1 MSFLEVRHVQKI
13 YTTRFGGTKVQA
25 LSDVNFT
32 VEKGEYVAIM
42 GESGSGKTTLLNIL
56 AALDKPTGG
65 EVVLDGRA
73 LGTIPE
79 REIAAF
85 RRSQLGFVF
94 QEFNLLDTFSVQDNI
109 FLPLVLAGKAYPEM
123 AARLAPIARQLGI
136 AELLQKFPY
145 ELSGGQ
151 KQRVAV
157 ARALI
162 TQPKLVLADEP
173 TGALDSRA
181 TDELLRL
188 FEEINRGGQ
197 TILMVTHSVKAAS
210 HASRVLFIKDG
221 EVFHEIYRGEST
233 DEQLYQK
240 ISDTLTMLA
249 TAVSAMRNLYP
260 RLAATNLK
268 KNRRFYLPYLL
279 ACIVIVALFCIILTL
294 ASDPYLGQ
302 MQHGGSVSQVLGF
315 GVSIMALFSAIIL
328 FYTNSTFTK
337 QRKREFAIYNIL
349 GMEKRH
355 ISYVLFWE
363 SLYTAAMALF
373 FGLVAAGVFSKLLQ
387 LVLMR
392 LIGGE
397 ATFGL
402 NIRLMSIGCTVVFF
416 GALFLL
422 LLLNT
427 IRIIHLSNPVQL
439 LRAGSE
445 GEREPRSKWILAL
458 LGAVCL
464 AAGYLISLR
473 TSVALYAIQNF
484 FPAVIL
490 VIIGTYLTFIALSVV
505 VLKALRKNR
514 RYYYKTSHF
523 ATVSGLIYRM
533 SRNAAGLASIC
544 ILSTMVL
551 VTVST
556 TVSLYKGVDAYAAV
570 QWPQDVTITLM
581 TDPRTNTVPD
591 VAPVLQVVD
600 DTMTRAGLTQSNVHG
615 YRTVRF
621 SALRSGDALDL
632 TSKQLT
638 GSSADEYT
646 VMVLDTEGYAD
657 LTGEQVTLAPGEALA
672 WTDGAAFGDTL
683 TLGGDTLRLRQLN
696 SFSLVSGSSIM
707 GLHTLYLVVPDLTEM
722 LELRA
727 QQNAYTNEHGGTR
740 SMLNYTYQ
748 FDLSGTEDEQ
758 LDALHALLC
767 APGFE
772 SAAEAANV
780 NYTTDMRADGYP
792 TLRSTYGGFLFLG
805 FFLGFVFLF
814 ATVLIIY
821 YKQVSEGYDD
831 RGRFR
836 IMQQVGMT
844 PKEVKATIRTQVLLM
859 FFLPLVTA
867 AIHIAFAFP
876 LIKQIV
882 FAFGLQNV
890 HLFLLC
896 TLGTFGVFALLYTF
910 VYLLTART
918 YYRIVRMT
926 D

>member
-1 MSFLEVRHVQKI
+1 
-13 YTTRFGGTKVQA
+13 
-25 LSDVNFT
+25 
-32 VEKGEYVAIM
+32 
-42 GESGSGKTTLLNIL
+42 
-56 AALDKPTGG
+56 
-65 EVVLDGRA
+65 
-73 LGTIPE
+73 
-79 REIAAF
+79 
-85 RRSQLGFVF
+85 
-94 QEFNLLDTFSVQDNI
+94 
-109 FLPLVLAGKAYPEM
+109 
-123 AARLAPIARQLGI
+123 
-136 AELLQKFPY
+136 
-145 ELSGGQ
+145 
-151 KQRVAV
+151 
-157 ARALI
+157 
-162 TQPKLVLADEP
+162 
-173 TGALDSRA
+173 
-181 TDELLRL
+181 
-188 FEEINRGGQ
+188 
-197 TILMVTHSVKAAS
+197 
-210 HASRVLFIKDG
+210 
-221 EVFHEIYRGEST
+221 
-233 DEQLYQK
+233 
-240 ISDTLTMLA
+240 
-249 TAVSAMRNLYP
+249 MRNLYP

-315 GVSIMALFSAIIL
+315 GVLIMALFSAIIL

-387 LVLMR
+387 LVLVR

-402 NIRLMSIGCTVVFF
+402 NISLMSIGYTAAFF

-464 AAGYLISLR
+464 AAGYIISLR
-473 TSVALYAIQNF
+473 TNAALYAIQYF

-570 QWPQDVTITLM
+570 RWPQDMTLTLM
-581 TDPRTNTVPD
+581 TDTRTNTVPD
-591 VAPVLQVVD
+591 VAPVLRVVD
-600 DTMTRAGLTQSNVHG
+600 DTMTRSGLTQSNVHG

-621 SALRSGDALDL
+621 STLRSGDALD
-632 TSKQLT
+632 QFT
-638 GSSADEYT
+638 GSGVDAYT
-646 VMVLDTEGYAD
+646 VLVLDTEGYAD
-657 LTGEQVTLAPGEALA
+657 LTGEQVTLAPGDALA
-672 WTDGAAFGDTL
+672 WTDGKPFGDTV
-683 TLGGDTLRLRQLN
+683 TICGRAFRLRQLD
-696 SFSLVSGSSIM
+696 SFPLDSGSSIM
-707 GLHTLYLVVPDLTEM
+707 GLHTLYLVVPDLDSV

-727 QQNAYTNEHGGTR
+727 QQNAYASEHGGTR

-748 FDLSGTEDEQ
+748 FDLSGTDDEQ
-758 LDALHALLC
+758 LDALHALLSGP
-767 APGFE
+767 AFE

-780 NYTTDMRADGYP
+780 QYTTDMRADGYP
-792 TLRSTYGGFLFLG
+792 TLRSMYGGFLFLG

>member
-1 MSFLEVRHVQKI
+1 
-13 YTTRFGGTKVQA
+13 
-25 LSDVNFT
+25 
-32 VEKGEYVAIM
+32 
-42 GESGSGKTTLLNIL
+42 
-56 AALDKPTGG
+56 
-65 EVVLDGRA
+65 
-73 LGTIPE
+73 
-79 REIAAF
+79 
-85 RRSQLGFVF
+85 
-94 QEFNLLDTFSVQDNI
+94 
-109 FLPLVLAGKAYPEM
+109 
-123 AARLAPIARQLGI
+123 
-136 AELLQKFPY
+136 
-145 ELSGGQ
+145 
-151 KQRVAV
+151 
-157 ARALI
+157 
-162 TQPKLVLADEP
+162 
-173 TGALDSRA
+173 
-181 TDELLRL
+181 
-188 FEEINRGGQ
+188 
-197 TILMVTHSVKAAS
+197 
-210 HASRVLFIKDG
+210 
-221 EVFHEIYRGEST
+221 
-233 DEQLYQK
+233 
-240 ISDTLTMLA
+240 
-249 TAVSAMRNLYP
+249 MRNLYP

-315 GVSIMALFSAIIL
+315 GVLIMALFSTIIL

-387 LVLMR
+387 LVLVR

-402 NIRLMSIGCTVVFF
+402 NISLMSIGYTAAFF

-464 AAGYLISLR
+464 AAGYIISLR
-473 TSVALYAIQNF
+473 TNAALYAIQYF

-570 QWPQDVTITLM
+570 RWPQDMTLTLM
-581 TDPRTNTVPD
+581 TDTRTNTVPD
-591 VAPVLQVVD
+591 VAPVLRVVD

-621 SALRSGDALDL
+621 SAQRSGDALD
-632 TSKQLT
+632 QFT
-638 GSSADEYT
+638 GSGVDAYT

-672 WTDGAAFGDTL
+672 WTDGKPFGDTV
-683 TLGGDTLRLRQLN
+683 TICGRAFRLRQLD
-696 SFSLVSGSSIM
+696 SFPLDSGSSIM
-707 GLHTLYLVVPDLTEM
+707 GLHTLYLVVPDLDSV

-727 QQNAYTNEHGGTR
+727 QQNAYASEHGGTR

-748 FDLSGTEDEQ
+748 FDLSGTDDEQ
-758 LDALHALLC
+758 LDALHALLSGP
-767 APGFE
+767 AFE

-780 NYTTDMRADGYP
+780 QYTTDMRADGYP

>member
-1 MSFLEVRHVQKI
+1 
-13 YTTRFGGTKVQA
+13 
-25 LSDVNFT
+25 
-32 VEKGEYVAIM
+32 
-42 GESGSGKTTLLNIL
+42 
-56 AALDKPTGG
+56 
-65 EVVLDGRA
+65 
-73 LGTIPE
+73 
-79 REIAAF
+79 
-85 RRSQLGFVF
+85 
-94 QEFNLLDTFSVQDNI
+94 
-109 FLPLVLAGKAYPEM
+109 
-123 AARLAPIARQLGI
+123 
-136 AELLQKFPY
+136 
-145 ELSGGQ
+145 
-151 KQRVAV
+151 
-157 ARALI
+157 
-162 TQPKLVLADEP
+162 
-173 TGALDSRA
+173 
-181 TDELLRL
+181 
-188 FEEINRGGQ
+188 
-197 TILMVTHSVKAAS
+197 
-210 HASRVLFIKDG
+210 
-221 EVFHEIYRGEST
+221 
-233 DEQLYQK
+233 
-240 ISDTLTMLA
+240 
-249 TAVSAMRNLYP
+249 MRNLYP

-279 ACIVIVALFCIILTL
+279 ACIVIVALFCIMLTL

-328 FYTNSTFTK
+328 FYTNSAFTK

-402 NIRLMSIGCTVVFF
+402 NIRLMSIGYTVVFF

-464 AAGYLISLR
+464 AAGYIISLR
-473 TSVALYAIQNF
+473 ASAALYAIQYF

-570 QWPQDVTITLM
+570 QWPQDVKITLM
-581 TDPRTNTVPD
+581 TDTRTNTVPD
-591 VAPVLQVVD
+591 VAPVLRVVD

-615 YRTVRF
+615 YRTVMF
-621 SALRSGDALDL
+621 STLRSGDALD
-632 TSKQLT
+632 QFT
-638 GSSADEYT
+638 GSGVYAST

-672 WTDGAAFGDTL
+672 WTDGKPFGDTL
-683 TLGGDTLRLRQLN
+683 TLGGRAFRLRQLD
-696 SFSLVSGSSIM
+696 SFPLDSGSSIM
-707 GLHTLYLVVPDLTEM
+707 GLHTLYLVVPDLDSV

-727 QQNAYTNEHGGTR
+727 QQNAYVSEHGGTR

-748 FDLSGTEDEQ
+748 FDLSGTDAEQ
-758 LDALHALLC
+758 LDALHALLSDP
-767 APGFE
+767 AFE

-918 YYRIVRMT
+918 YYRIVSAKA
-926 D
+926 

>member
-1 MSFLEVRHVQKI
+1 
-13 YTTRFGGTKVQA
+13 
-25 LSDVNFT
+25 
-32 VEKGEYVAIM
+32 
-42 GESGSGKTTLLNIL
+42 
-56 AALDKPTGG
+56 
-65 EVVLDGRA
+65 
-73 LGTIPE
+73 
-79 REIAAF
+79 
-85 RRSQLGFVF
+85 
-94 QEFNLLDTFSVQDNI
+94 
-109 FLPLVLAGKAYPEM
+109 
-123 AARLAPIARQLGI
+123 
-136 AELLQKFPY
+136 
-145 ELSGGQ
+145 
-151 KQRVAV
+151 
-157 ARALI
+157 
-162 TQPKLVLADEP
+162 
-173 TGALDSRA
+173 
-181 TDELLRL
+181 
-188 FEEINRGGQ
+188 
-197 TILMVTHSVKAAS
+197 
-210 HASRVLFIKDG
+210 
-221 EVFHEIYRGEST
+221 
-233 DEQLYQK
+233 
-240 ISDTLTMLA
+240 
-249 TAVSAMRNLYP
+249 MRNLYP

-279 ACIVIVALFCIILTL
+279 ACIVIVALFCIMLTL

-464 AAGYLISLR
+464 AAGYIISLR
-473 TSVALYAIQNF
+473 ASAALYAIQYF

-570 QWPQDVTITLM
+570 QWPQDVKITLM
-581 TDPRTNTVPD
+581 TDTRTNTVPD
-591 VAPVLQVVD
+591 VAPVLRVVD

-615 YRTVRF
+615 YRTVMF
-621 SALRSGDALDL
+621 STLRSGDALD
-632 TSKQLT
+632 QFT
-638 GSSADEYT
+638 GSGVYAYT

-672 WTDGAAFGDTL
+672 WTDGKPFGDTL
-683 TLGGDTLRLRQLN
+683 TLGGRAFRLRQLD
-696 SFSLVSGSSIM
+696 SFPLDSGSSIM
-707 GLHTLYLVVPDLTEM
+707 GLHTLYLVVPDLDSV

-727 QQNAYTNEHGGTR
+727 QQNAYASEHGGTR

-748 FDLSGTEDEQ
+748 FDLSGTDDEQ
-758 LDALHALLC
+758 LDALHALLGDP
-767 APGFE
+767 AFE

>member
-1 MSFLEVRHVQKI
+1 
-13 YTTRFGGTKVQA
+13 
-25 LSDVNFT
+25 
-32 VEKGEYVAIM
+32 
-42 GESGSGKTTLLNIL
+42 
-56 AALDKPTGG
+56 
-65 EVVLDGRA
+65 
-73 LGTIPE
+73 
-79 REIAAF
+79 
-85 RRSQLGFVF
+85 
-94 QEFNLLDTFSVQDNI
+94 
-109 FLPLVLAGKAYPEM
+109 
-123 AARLAPIARQLGI
+123 
-136 AELLQKFPY
+136 
-145 ELSGGQ
+145 
-151 KQRVAV
+151 
-157 ARALI
+157 
-162 TQPKLVLADEP
+162 
-173 TGALDSRA
+173 
-181 TDELLRL
+181 
-188 FEEINRGGQ
+188 
-197 TILMVTHSVKAAS
+197 
-210 HASRVLFIKDG
+210 
-221 EVFHEIYRGEST
+221 
-233 DEQLYQK
+233 
-240 ISDTLTMLA
+240 
-249 TAVSAMRNLYP
+249 MRNLYP

-315 GVSIMALFSAIIL
+315 GVLIMALFSAIIL

-387 LVLMR
+387 LVLVR

-402 NIRLMSIGCTVVFF
+402 NISLMSIGYTAAFF

-464 AAGYLISLR
+464 AAGYIISLR
-473 TSVALYAIQNF
+473 TNAALYAIQYF

-490 VIIGTYLTFIALSVV
+490 VIIGTYLTFIALSIV

-514 RYYYKTSHF
+514 RYSDNTSHF

-570 QWPQDVTITLM
+570 RWPQDMTLTLM
-581 TDPRTNTVPD
+581 TDKQTNTVPD

-600 DTMTRAGLTQSNVHG
+600 DAMTHSGLTQSNVHG

-621 SALRSGDALDL
+621 STLRSGDALD
-632 TSKQLT
+632 QFT
-638 GSSADEYT
+638 GSGVDAYT

-672 WTDGAAFGDTL
+672 WTDGKPFGDTL
-683 TLGGDTLRLRQLN
+683 TLGGDTLRLRQLD
-696 SFSLVSGSSIM
+696 SFPLDSGSSIM
-707 GLHTLYLVVPDLTEM
+707 GLHTLYLVVPDLDSV

-727 QQNAYTNEHGGTR
+727 QQNACVSEHGGTR

-748 FDLSGTEDEQ
+748 FDLSGTDDEQ
-758 LDALHALLC
+758 LDALHTLLSDP
-767 APGFE
+767 AFA

-780 NYTTDMRADGYP
+780 QYTTDMRADGYP
-792 TLRSTYGGFLFLG
+792 TLRSMYGGFLFLG

>member
-1 MSFLEVRHVQKI
+1 
-13 YTTRFGGTKVQA
+13 
-25 LSDVNFT
+25 
-32 VEKGEYVAIM
+32 
-42 GESGSGKTTLLNIL
+42 
-56 AALDKPTGG
+56 
-65 EVVLDGRA
+65 
-73 LGTIPE
+73 
-79 REIAAF
+79 
-85 RRSQLGFVF
+85 
-94 QEFNLLDTFSVQDNI
+94 
-109 FLPLVLAGKAYPEM
+109 
-123 AARLAPIARQLGI
+123 
-136 AELLQKFPY
+136 
-145 ELSGGQ
+145 
-151 KQRVAV
+151 
-157 ARALI
+157 
-162 TQPKLVLADEP
+162 
-173 TGALDSRA
+173 
-181 TDELLRL
+181 
-188 FEEINRGGQ
+188 
-197 TILMVTHSVKAAS
+197 
-210 HASRVLFIKDG
+210 
-221 EVFHEIYRGEST
+221 
-233 DEQLYQK
+233 
-240 ISDTLTMLA
+240 
-249 TAVSAMRNLYP
+249 MRNLYP

-315 GVSIMALFSAIIL
+315 GVLIMALFSAIIL

-387 LVLMR
+387 LVLVR

-402 NIRLMSIGCTVVFF
+402 NIRLMSIGYTAAFF

-464 AAGYLISLR
+464 AAGYIISLR
-473 TSVALYAIQNF
+473 TNAALYAIQYF

-570 QWPQDVTITLM
+570 RWPQDMTLTLM
-581 TDPRTNTVPD
+581 TDTRTNTVPD

-600 DTMTRAGLTQSNVHG
+600 DAMTRAGLTQSNVHG

-621 SALRSGDALDL
+621 STLRSGDALD
-632 TSKQLT
+632 QFT
-638 GSSADEYT
+638 GSGVDAYT
-646 VMVLDTEGYAD
+646 VLVLDTEGYAD

-672 WTDGAAFGDTL
+672 WTDGKPFGDTV
-683 TLGGDTLRLRQLN
+683 TICGRTFRLRPLD
-696 SFSLVSGSSIM
+696 SFPLDSGSSIM
-707 GLHTLYLVVPDLTEM
+707 GLHTLYLVVPDLDSV

-727 QQNAYTNEHGGTR
+727 RQNAYASEHGGTR

-748 FDLSGTEDEQ
+748 FDLSGTDDEQ
-758 LDALHALLC
+758 LDALHTLLSDP
-767 APGFE
+767 AFE

-780 NYTTDMRADGYP
+780 QYTTDMRADGYP
-792 TLRSTYGGFLFLG
+792 TLRSMYGGFLFLG

-831 RGRFR
+831 CGRFR

>member
-1 MSFLEVRHVQKI
+1 
-13 YTTRFGGTKVQA
+13 
-25 LSDVNFT
+25 
-32 VEKGEYVAIM
+32 
-42 GESGSGKTTLLNIL
+42 
-56 AALDKPTGG
+56 
-65 EVVLDGRA
+65 
-73 LGTIPE
+73 
-79 REIAAF
+79 
-85 RRSQLGFVF
+85 
-94 QEFNLLDTFSVQDNI
+94 
-109 FLPLVLAGKAYPEM
+109 
-123 AARLAPIARQLGI
+123 
-136 AELLQKFPY
+136 
-145 ELSGGQ
+145 
-151 KQRVAV
+151 
-157 ARALI
+157 
-162 TQPKLVLADEP
+162 
-173 TGALDSRA
+173 
-181 TDELLRL
+181 
-188 FEEINRGGQ
+188 
-197 TILMVTHSVKAAS
+197 
-210 HASRVLFIKDG
+210 
-221 EVFHEIYRGEST
+221 
-233 DEQLYQK
+233 
-240 ISDTLTMLA
+240 
-249 TAVSAMRNLYP
+249 MRNLYP

-402 NIRLMSIGCTVVFF
+402 NIRLMSIGYTVAFF

-445 GEREPRSKWILAL
+445 GEREPRNKWILAL

-464 AAGYLISLR
+464 AAGYIISLR
-473 TSVALYAIQNF
+473 TNVALYAIQNF

-556 TVSLYKGVDAYAAV
+556 TVSLYKGLDAYADV
-570 QWPQDVTITLM
+570 RWSQDMTLTLM
-581 TDPRTNTVPD
+581 TDTRTNTVPD

-632 TSKQLT
+632 TSEQLT
-638 GSSADEYT
+638 GSSADEYA

-683 TLGGDTLRLRQLN
+683 TLGGDTLRLRQLD

-707 GLHTLYLVVPDLTEM
+707 GLHTL
-722 LELRA
+722 
-727 QQNAYTNEHGGTR
+727 
-740 SMLNYTYQ
+740 
-748 FDLSGTEDEQ
+748 LSDP
-758 LDALHALLC
+758 A
-767 APGFE
+767 FE

-780 NYTTDMRADGYP
+780 HYTTDMRADGYP

-844 PKEVKATIRTQVLLM
+844 PREVKATIRTQVLLM

-896 TLGTFGVFALLYTF
+896 TLGMFGVFALLYTF

>member
-25 LSDVNFT
+25 LTDVNFT

-65 EVVLDGRA
+65 EVVLDGRP
-73 LGTIPE
+73 LSTIPE

-173 TGALDSRA
+173 PERSIRARRMSCCVCLRMSTAAARPSSWSRTRSRRPA
-181 TDELLRL
+181 TPRACCSSRTARCSTRS
-188 FEEINRGGQ
+188 I
-197 TILMVTHSVKAAS
+197 AARARMS
-210 HASRVLFIKDG
+210 SSIRRSLTRSRCWQ
-221 EVFHEIYRGEST
+221 R
-233 DEQLYQK
+233 
-240 ISDTLTMLA
+240 
-249 TAVSAMRNLYP
+249 AVSTMRNLYP

-279 ACIVIVALFCIILTL
+279 ACIVIVALFCIMLTL

-315 GVSIMALFSAIIL
+315 GVFIMALFSAIIL

-387 LVLMR
+387 LVLVR

-402 NIRLMSIGCTVVFF
+402 NIRLMSIGYTVVFF

-473 TSVALYAIQNF
+473 TNVALYAIQNF

-556 TVSLYKGVDAYAAV
+556 TVSLYKGLDAYADV
-570 QWPQDVTITLM
+570 RWPQDMTLTLM
-581 TDPRTNTVPD
+581 TDTRTNTVPD

-632 TSKQLT
+632 TSEQLT
-638 GSSADEYT
+638 GSGVDAYD

-683 TLGGDTLRLRQLN
+683 TLGGDTLRLRQLD

-707 GLHTLYLVVPDLTEM
+707 GLHTLYLVVPDLDSV

-727 QQNAYTNEHGGTR
+727 QQNAYASEHGGTR

-748 FDLSGTEDEQ
+748 FDLSGTDDEQ
-758 LDALHALLC
+758 LDALHTLLSDP
-767 APGFE
+767 AFE

-780 NYTTDMRADGYP
+780 QYTTDMRADGYP

>member
-1 MSFLEVRHVQKI
+1 
-13 YTTRFGGTKVQA
+13 
-25 LSDVNFT
+25 
-32 VEKGEYVAIM
+32 
-42 GESGSGKTTLLNIL
+42 
-56 AALDKPTGG
+56 
-65 EVVLDGRA
+65 
-73 LGTIPE
+73 
-79 REIAAF
+79 
-85 RRSQLGFVF
+85 
-94 QEFNLLDTFSVQDNI
+94 
-109 FLPLVLAGKAYPEM
+109 
-123 AARLAPIARQLGI
+123 
-136 AELLQKFPY
+136 
-145 ELSGGQ
+145 
-151 KQRVAV
+151 
-157 ARALI
+157 
-162 TQPKLVLADEP
+162 
-173 TGALDSRA
+173 
-181 TDELLRL
+181 
-188 FEEINRGGQ
+188 
-197 TILMVTHSVKAAS
+197 
-210 HASRVLFIKDG
+210 
-221 EVFHEIYRGEST
+221 
-233 DEQLYQK
+233 
-240 ISDTLTMLA
+240 
-249 TAVSAMRNLYP
+249 MRNLYP

-315 GVSIMALFSAIIL
+315 GVLIMALFSAIIL

-387 LVLMR
+387 LVLVR

-402 NIRLMSIGCTVVFF
+402 NISLMSIGYTAVFF

-464 AAGYLISLR
+464 AAGYIISLR
-473 TSVALYAIQNF
+473 TNAALYAIQYF

-490 VIIGTYLTFIALSVV
+490 VIIGTYLTFIALSIV

-570 QWPQDVTITLM
+570 RWPQDMTLTLM
-581 TDPRTNTVPD
+581 TDTRTNTVPD

-600 DTMTRAGLTQSNVHG
+600 DAMTRSGLTQSNVHG

-621 SALRSGDALDL
+621 STLRSGDALD
-632 TSKQLT
+632 QFT
-638 GSSADEYT
+638 GSGADAYT
-646 VMVLDTEGYAD
+646 VLVLDMEGYAG

-672 WTDGAAFGDTL
+672 WTDGKPFGDTV
-683 TLGGDTLRLRQLN
+683 TICGRAFRLRPLD
-696 SFSLVSGSSIM
+696 SFPLDSGSSIM
-707 GLHTLYLVVPDLTEM
+707 GLHTLYLVVPDLDSV

-727 QQNAYTNEHGGTR
+727 QQNAYASEHGGTR

-748 FDLSGTEDEQ
+748 FDLSGTDDEQ
-758 LDALHALLC
+758 LDALHTLLSDP
-767 APGFE
+767 AFA

-780 NYTTDMRADGYP
+780 QYTTDMRADGYP
-792 TLRSTYGGFLFLG
+792 TLRSMYGGFLFLG

>member
-1 MSFLEVRHVQKI
+1 
-13 YTTRFGGTKVQA
+13 
-25 LSDVNFT
+25 
-32 VEKGEYVAIM
+32 
-42 GESGSGKTTLLNIL
+42 
-56 AALDKPTGG
+56 
-65 EVVLDGRA
+65 
-73 LGTIPE
+73 
-79 REIAAF
+79 
-85 RRSQLGFVF
+85 
-94 QEFNLLDTFSVQDNI
+94 
-109 FLPLVLAGKAYPEM
+109 
-123 AARLAPIARQLGI
+123 
-136 AELLQKFPY
+136 
-145 ELSGGQ
+145 
-151 KQRVAV
+151 
-157 ARALI
+157 
-162 TQPKLVLADEP
+162 
-173 TGALDSRA
+173 
-181 TDELLRL
+181 
-188 FEEINRGGQ
+188 
-197 TILMVTHSVKAAS
+197 
-210 HASRVLFIKDG
+210 
-221 EVFHEIYRGEST
+221 
-233 DEQLYQK
+233 
-240 ISDTLTMLA
+240 
-249 TAVSAMRNLYP
+249 MRNLYP

-302 MQHGGSVSQVLGF
+302 MQHGGSVSQVFGF
-315 GVSIMALFSAIIL
+315 GVLIMALFSTIIL

-387 LVLMR
+387 LVLVR

-402 NIRLMSIGCTVVFF
+402 NISLMSIGYTAAFF

-464 AAGYLISLR
+464 AAGYIISLR
-473 TSVALYAIQNF
+473 TNAALYAIQYF

-570 QWPQDVTITLM
+570 RWPQDMTLTLM
-581 TDPRTNTVPD
+581 TDAQTNTVPD
-591 VAPVLQVVD
+591 VAPVLRVVD
-600 DTMTRAGLTQSNVHG
+600 DTMTRSGLTQSNVHG

-621 SALRSGDALDL
+621 SAQRSGDALD
-632 TSKQLT
+632 QFT
-638 GSSADEYT
+638 GSGVDAYT
-646 VMVLDTEGYAD
+646 VMVLDTEGYAG

-672 WTDGAAFGDTL
+672 WTDGKPFGDTL
-683 TLGGDTLRLRQLN
+683 TLGGDTLRLRQLD
-696 SFSLVSGSSIM
+696 SFPLDSGSSIM
-707 GLHTLYLVVPDLTEM
+707 GLHTLYLVVPDLDSV

-727 QQNAYTNEHGGTR
+727 QQNAYVSEHGGTR

-748 FDLSGTEDEQ
+748 FDLSGTDDEQ
-758 LDALHALLC
+758 LDALHTLLSDP
-767 APGFE
+767 AFE

-780 NYTTDMRADGYP
+780 QYTTDMRADGYP
-792 TLRSTYGGFLFLG
+792 TLRSMYGGFLFLG

-831 RGRFR
+831 CGRFR

>member
-1 MSFLEVRHVQKI
+1 
-13 YTTRFGGTKVQA
+13 
-25 LSDVNFT
+25 
-32 VEKGEYVAIM
+32 
-42 GESGSGKTTLLNIL
+42 
-56 AALDKPTGG
+56 
-65 EVVLDGRA
+65 
-73 LGTIPE
+73 
-79 REIAAF
+79 
-85 RRSQLGFVF
+85 
-94 QEFNLLDTFSVQDNI
+94 
-109 FLPLVLAGKAYPEM
+109 
-123 AARLAPIARQLGI
+123 
-136 AELLQKFPY
+136 
-145 ELSGGQ
+145 
-151 KQRVAV
+151 
-157 ARALI
+157 
-162 TQPKLVLADEP
+162 
-173 TGALDSRA
+173 
-181 TDELLRL
+181 
-188 FEEINRGGQ
+188 
-197 TILMVTHSVKAAS
+197 
-210 HASRVLFIKDG
+210 
-221 EVFHEIYRGEST
+221 
-233 DEQLYQK
+233 
-240 ISDTLTMLA
+240 
-249 TAVSAMRNLYP
+249 MRNLYP

-315 GVSIMALFSAIIL
+315 GVLIMALFSAIIL

-387 LVLMR
+387 LVLVR

-402 NIRLMSIGCTVVFF
+402 NISLMSIGYTAAFF

-464 AAGYLISLR
+464 AAGYIISLR
-473 TSVALYAIQNF
+473 TNAALYAIQYF

-490 VIIGTYLTFIALSVV
+490 VIIGTYLTFIALSIV

-570 QWPQDVTITLM
+570 RWPQDMTLTLM
-581 TDPRTNTVPD
+581 TDTRTNTVPD

-600 DTMTRAGLTQSNVHG
+600 DAMTRSGLTQSNVHG

-621 SALRSGDALDL
+621 STLRSGDALD
-632 TSKQLT
+632 QFT
-638 GSSADEYT
+638 GSGVDAYT

-672 WTDGAAFGDTL
+672 WTDGKPFGDTV
-683 TLGGDTLRLRQLN
+683 TICGRAFRLRQLD
-696 SFSLVSGSSIM
+696 SFPLDSGSSIM
-707 GLHTLYLVVPDLTEM
+707 GLHTLYLVVPDLDSV

-727 QQNAYTNEHGGTR
+727 QQNAYASEHGGTR

-748 FDLSGTEDEQ
+748 FDLSGTDDEQ
-758 LDALHALLC
+758 LDALHTLLSDP
-767 APGFE
+767 AFA

-780 NYTTDMRADGYP
+780 QYTTDMRADGYP
-792 TLRSTYGGFLFLG
+792 TLRSMYGGFLFLG

>member
-1 MSFLEVRHVQKI
+1 
-13 YTTRFGGTKVQA
+13 
-25 LSDVNFT
+25 
-32 VEKGEYVAIM
+32 
-42 GESGSGKTTLLNIL
+42 
-56 AALDKPTGG
+56 
-65 EVVLDGRA
+65 
-73 LGTIPE
+73 
-79 REIAAF
+79 
-85 RRSQLGFVF
+85 
-94 QEFNLLDTFSVQDNI
+94 
-109 FLPLVLAGKAYPEM
+109 
-123 AARLAPIARQLGI
+123 
-136 AELLQKFPY
+136 
-145 ELSGGQ
+145 
-151 KQRVAV
+151 
-157 ARALI
+157 
-162 TQPKLVLADEP
+162 
-173 TGALDSRA
+173 
-181 TDELLRL
+181 
-188 FEEINRGGQ
+188 
-197 TILMVTHSVKAAS
+197 
-210 HASRVLFIKDG
+210 
-221 EVFHEIYRGEST
+221 
-233 DEQLYQK
+233 
-240 ISDTLTMLA
+240 
-249 TAVSAMRNLYP
+249 MRNLYP

-315 GVSIMALFSAIIL
+315 GVLIMALFSAIIL

-387 LVLMR
+387 LVLVR

-402 NIRLMSIGCTVVFF
+402 NISLMSIGYTAVFF

-464 AAGYLISLR
+464 AAGYIISLR
-473 TSVALYAIQNF
+473 TNAALYAIQYF

-490 VIIGTYLTFIALSVV
+490 VIIGTYLTFIALSIV

-570 QWPQDVTITLM
+570 RWPQDMTLTLM
-581 TDPRTNTVPD
+581 TDTQTNTVPD
-591 VAPVLQVVD
+591 VAPVLRVVD
-600 DTMTRAGLTQSNVHG
+600 DTMTRSGLTQSNVHG

-621 SALRSGDALDL
+621 SAQRSGDALD
-632 TSKQLT
+632 QFT
-638 GSSADEYT
+638 GSGVDAYT
-646 VMVLDTEGYAD
+646 VMVLDTEGYAG

-672 WTDGAAFGDTL
+672 WTDGKPFGDTV
-683 TLGGDTLRLRQLN
+683 TICGRAFRLRQLD
-696 SFSLVSGSSIM
+696 SFPLDSGSSIM
-707 GLHTLYLVVPDLTEM
+707 GLHTLYLVVPDLDSV

-727 QQNAYTNEHGGTR
+727 QQNACVSEHGGTR

-748 FDLSGTEDEQ
+748 FDLSGTDAEQ
-758 LDALHALLC
+758 LDALHALLSDP
-767 APGFE
+767 AFA

-780 NYTTDMRADGYP
+780 QYTTDMRADGYP
-792 TLRSTYGGFLFLG
+792 TLRSMYGGFLFLG

>member
-1 MSFLEVRHVQKI
+1 
-13 YTTRFGGTKVQA
+13 
-25 LSDVNFT
+25 
-32 VEKGEYVAIM
+32 
-42 GESGSGKTTLLNIL
+42 
-56 AALDKPTGG
+56 
-65 EVVLDGRA
+65 
-73 LGTIPE
+73 
-79 REIAAF
+79 
-85 RRSQLGFVF
+85 
-94 QEFNLLDTFSVQDNI
+94 
-109 FLPLVLAGKAYPEM
+109 
-123 AARLAPIARQLGI
+123 
-136 AELLQKFPY
+136 
-145 ELSGGQ
+145 
-151 KQRVAV
+151 
-157 ARALI
+157 
-162 TQPKLVLADEP
+162 
-173 TGALDSRA
+173 
-181 TDELLRL
+181 
-188 FEEINRGGQ
+188 
-197 TILMVTHSVKAAS
+197 
-210 HASRVLFIKDG
+210 
-221 EVFHEIYRGEST
+221 
-233 DEQLYQK
+233 
-240 ISDTLTMLA
+240 
-249 TAVSAMRNLYP
+249 MRNLYP

-279 ACIVIVALFCIILTL
+279 ACIVIVALFCIMLTL

-315 GVSIMALFSAIIL
+315 GVLIMALFSAIIL

-387 LVLMR
+387 LVLVR

-402 NIRLMSIGCTVVFF
+402 NISLMSIGYTAAFF

-464 AAGYLISLR
+464 AAGYIISLR
-473 TSVALYAIQNF
+473 TNAALYAIQYF

-490 VIIGTYLTFIALSVV
+490 VIIGTYLTFIALSIV

-570 QWPQDVTITLM
+570 RWPQDMTLTLM
-581 TDPRTNTVPD
+581 TDKQTNTVPD

-600 DTMTRAGLTQSNVHG
+600 DAMTRSGLTQSNVHG

-621 SALRSGDALDL
+621 STLRSGDALD
-632 TSKQLT
+632 QFT
-638 GSSADEYT
+638 GSGVDAYT
-646 VMVLDTEGYAD
+646 VLVLDTEGYAD
-657 LTGEQVTLAPGEALA
+657 LTGEQVTLAPGDALA
-672 WTDGAAFGDTL
+672 WTDGKPFGDTV
-683 TLGGDTLRLRQLN
+683 TICGRAFRLRQLD
-696 SFSLVSGSSIM
+696 SFPLDSGSSIM
-707 GLHTLYLVVPDLTEM
+707 GLHTLYLVVPDLDSV

-727 QQNAYTNEHGGTR
+727 QQNACVSEHGGTR

-748 FDLSGTEDEQ
+748 FDLSGTDDEQ
-758 LDALHALLC
+758 LDALHTLLSDP
-767 APGFE
+767 AFA

-780 NYTTDMRADGYP
+780 QYTTDMRADGYP
-792 TLRSTYGGFLFLG
+792 TLRSMYGGFLFLG

>member
-1 MSFLEVRHVQKI
+1 
-13 YTTRFGGTKVQA
+13 
-25 LSDVNFT
+25 
-32 VEKGEYVAIM
+32 
-42 GESGSGKTTLLNIL
+42 
-56 AALDKPTGG
+56 
-65 EVVLDGRA
+65 
-73 LGTIPE
+73 
-79 REIAAF
+79 
-85 RRSQLGFVF
+85 
-94 QEFNLLDTFSVQDNI
+94 
-109 FLPLVLAGKAYPEM
+109 
-123 AARLAPIARQLGI
+123 
-136 AELLQKFPY
+136 
-145 ELSGGQ
+145 
-151 KQRVAV
+151 
-157 ARALI
+157 
-162 TQPKLVLADEP
+162 
-173 TGALDSRA
+173 
-181 TDELLRL
+181 
-188 FEEINRGGQ
+188 
-197 TILMVTHSVKAAS
+197 
-210 HASRVLFIKDG
+210 
-221 EVFHEIYRGEST
+221 
-233 DEQLYQK
+233 
-240 ISDTLTMLA
+240 
-249 TAVSAMRNLYP
+249 MRNLYP

-294 ASDPYLGQ
+294 ASDPYLAD
-302 MQHGGSVSQVLGF
+302 MAHGDNVSQMLGV
-315 GVSIMALFSAIIL
+315 GVWIMVLFSAIIL

-397 ATFGL
+397 TTFRL
-402 NIRLMSIGCTVVFF
+402 NISLMSIGYTVVFF
-416 GALFLL
+416 GVLFLL

-439 LRAGSE
+439 LRGSSE

-464 AAGYLISLR
+464 AAGYIMSLR
-473 TSVALYAIQNF
+473 TRTAYAAIEYF
-484 FPAVIL
+484 FPAVML
-490 VIIGTYLTFIALSVV
+490 VIVGTYLVFIALSIVI
-505 VLKALRKNR
+505 LKALRKNR

-556 TVSLYKGVDAYAAV
+556 TVSLYKGLDAYAAV
-570 QWPQDVTITLM
+570 RWPQDVTLTLSAGSD
-581 TDPRTNTVPD
+581 TDAVPD
-591 VAPVLQVVD
+591 VAPVVQVVD
-600 DTMTRAGLTQSNVHG
+600 AAVAGTGLTQSHVHG
-615 YRTVRF
+615 YRAINLSMMREDDATLDVTHVTQTSYQLSNALTVWVT
-621 SALRSGDALDL
+621 DAD
-632 TSKQLT
+632 
-638 GSSADEYT
+638 
-646 VMVLDTEGYAD
+646 GYAS
-657 LTGEQVTLAPGEALA
+657 LTGEPVTLAPDEALA
-672 WTDGAAFGDTL
+672 WTDGKPFGDTVMICDR
-683 TLGGDTLRLRQLN
+683 TFRLRQLD
-696 SFSLVSGSSIM
+696 SFPLDSGSSIM
-707 GLHTLYLVVPDLTEM
+707 GVRTLYLVVPDLDSM

-727 QQNAYTNEHGGTR
+727 RQNEHANANGGTL
-740 SMLNYTYQ
+740 STLKYTYR
-748 FDLSGTEDEQ
+748 FDLSGTDDEQ
-758 LDALHALLC
+758 LNAMNTVWSDAAFQQ
-767 APGFE
+767 A
-772 SAAEAANV
+772 V
-780 NYTTDMRADGYP
+780 TDAHIGWSSDVRADGYP
-792 TLRSTYGGFLFLG
+792 TLRSTYGSFLFLG
-805 FFLGFVFLF
+805 FFLGFVFLL

-831 RGRFR
+831 CGRFR

>member
-1 MSFLEVRHVQKI
+1 
-13 YTTRFGGTKVQA
+13 
-25 LSDVNFT
+25 
-32 VEKGEYVAIM
+32 
-42 GESGSGKTTLLNIL
+42 
-56 AALDKPTGG
+56 
-65 EVVLDGRA
+65 
-73 LGTIPE
+73 
-79 REIAAF
+79 
-85 RRSQLGFVF
+85 
-94 QEFNLLDTFSVQDNI
+94 
-109 FLPLVLAGKAYPEM
+109 
-123 AARLAPIARQLGI
+123 
-136 AELLQKFPY
+136 
-145 ELSGGQ
+145 
-151 KQRVAV
+151 
-157 ARALI
+157 
-162 TQPKLVLADEP
+162 
-173 TGALDSRA
+173 
-181 TDELLRL
+181 
-188 FEEINRGGQ
+188 
-197 TILMVTHSVKAAS
+197 
-210 HASRVLFIKDG
+210 
-221 EVFHEIYRGEST
+221 
-233 DEQLYQK
+233 
-240 ISDTLTMLA
+240 
-249 TAVSAMRNLYP
+249 MRNLYP

-279 ACIVIVALFCIILTL
+279 ACIVIVALFCIMLTL

-315 GVSIMALFSAIIL
+315 GVFIMALFSAIIL

-387 LVLMR
+387 LVLVR

-402 NIRLMSIGCTVVFF
+402 NIRLMSIGYTVVFF

-473 TSVALYAIQNF
+473 TNVALYAIQNF

-556 TVSLYKGVDAYAAV
+556 TVSLYKGLDAYADV
-570 QWPQDVTITLM
+570 RWPQDMTLTLM
-581 TDPRTNTVPD
+581 TAPQTDTVPD

-600 DTMTRAGLTQSNVHG
+600 DAMTRAGLTQSNVHG

-632 TSKQLT
+632 TSEQLT

-683 TLGGDTLRLRQLN
+683 TLGGDTLRLRQLD
-696 SFSLVSGSSIM
+696 SFSLVSDSSIM
-707 GLHTLYLVVPDLTEM
+707 GLHTLYLVVPDLDSV

-727 QQNAYTNEHGGTR
+727 QQNAYTNEHGSTAAPAACSTTR
-740 SMLNYTYQ
+740 TSSTSPARTTSSSTRCTHCSATPG
-748 FDLSGTEDEQ
+748 LS
-758 LDALHALLC
+758 LLPRRRTCITRPIC
-767 APGFE
+767 APMAIPRC
-772 SAAEAANV
+772 AA
-780 NYTTDMRADGYP
+780 R
-792 TLRSTYGGFLFLG
+792 
-805 FFLGFVFLF
+805 
-814 ATVLIIY
+814 
-821 YKQVSEGYDD
+821 
-831 RGRFR
+831 
-836 IMQQVGMT
+836 
-844 PKEVKATIRTQVLLM
+844 
-859 FFLPLVTA
+859 TA
-867 AIHIAFAFP
+867 AFCSSAFSSGSCSCLRRCSSSTTSRSPRAM
-876 LIKQIV
+876 
-882 FAFGLQNV
+882 
-890 HLFLLC
+890 
-896 TLGTFGVFALLYTF
+896 T
-910 VYLLTART
+910 TAAASASCSRSA
-918 YYRIVRMT
+918 
-926 D
+926 

>member
-1 MSFLEVRHVQKI
+1 
-13 YTTRFGGTKVQA
+13 
-25 LSDVNFT
+25 
-32 VEKGEYVAIM
+32 
-42 GESGSGKTTLLNIL
+42 
-56 AALDKPTGG
+56 
-65 EVVLDGRA
+65 
-73 LGTIPE
+73 
-79 REIAAF
+79 
-85 RRSQLGFVF
+85 
-94 QEFNLLDTFSVQDNI
+94 
-109 FLPLVLAGKAYPEM
+109 
-123 AARLAPIARQLGI
+123 
-136 AELLQKFPY
+136 
-145 ELSGGQ
+145 
-151 KQRVAV
+151 
-157 ARALI
+157 
-162 TQPKLVLADEP
+162 
-173 TGALDSRA
+173 
-181 TDELLRL
+181 
-188 FEEINRGGQ
+188 
-197 TILMVTHSVKAAS
+197 
-210 HASRVLFIKDG
+210 
-221 EVFHEIYRGEST
+221 
-233 DEQLYQK
+233 
-240 ISDTLTMLA
+240 
-249 TAVSAMRNLYP
+249 MRNLYP

-458 LGAVCL
+458 LGAACL
-464 AAGYLISLR
+464 AAGYIISLR
-473 TSVALYAIQNF
+473 TNAALYAIQNF
-484 FPAVIL
+484 FLAVIL
-490 VIIGTYLTFIALSVV
+490 VIIGTYLTFIALSVI

-570 QWPQDVTITLM
+570 QWPQDMTLTLM
-581 TDPRTNTVPD
+581 TDTQTNTVPD

-600 DTMTRAGLTQSNVHG
+600 DTMTRSGLTQSNVHG

-621 SALRSGDALDL
+621 STLRSGDALD
-632 TSKQLT
+632 QFT
-638 GSSADEYT
+638 GSGVDAYT
-646 VMVLDTEGYAD
+646 AMVLDTEGYAD

-672 WTDGAAFGDTL
+672 WTDGKPFGDTL
-683 TLGGDTLRLRQLN
+683 TLGGDTLRLRQLD
-696 SFSLVSGSSIM
+696 SFPLDSGSSIM
-707 GLHTLYLVVPDLTEM
+707 GLHTLYLVVPDLDSV

-727 QQNAYTNEHGGTR
+727 QQNAYTSEHGGTR

-748 FDLSGTEDEQ
+748 FDLSGTDDEQ
-758 LDALHALLC
+758 LDALHALLSDP
-767 APGFE
+767 AFE

-792 TLRSTYGGFLFLG
+792 TLRSTYGGFL
-805 FFLGFVFLF
+805 FLGFVFLF

>member
-1 MSFLEVRHVQKI
+1 
-13 YTTRFGGTKVQA
+13 
-25 LSDVNFT
+25 
-32 VEKGEYVAIM
+32 
-42 GESGSGKTTLLNIL
+42 
-56 AALDKPTGG
+56 
-65 EVVLDGRA
+65 
-73 LGTIPE
+73 
-79 REIAAF
+79 
-85 RRSQLGFVF
+85 
-94 QEFNLLDTFSVQDNI
+94 
-109 FLPLVLAGKAYPEM
+109 
-123 AARLAPIARQLGI
+123 
-136 AELLQKFPY
+136 
-145 ELSGGQ
+145 
-151 KQRVAV
+151 
-157 ARALI
+157 
-162 TQPKLVLADEP
+162 
-173 TGALDSRA
+173 
-181 TDELLRL
+181 
-188 FEEINRGGQ
+188 
-197 TILMVTHSVKAAS
+197 
-210 HASRVLFIKDG
+210 
-221 EVFHEIYRGEST
+221 
-233 DEQLYQK
+233 
-240 ISDTLTMLA
+240 
-249 TAVSAMRNLYP
+249 MRNLYP

-279 ACIVIVALFCIILTL
+279 ACIVIVALFCIMLTL

-315 GVSIMALFSAIIL
+315 GVLIMALFSAIIL

-387 LVLMR
+387 LVLVR

-402 NIRLMSIGCTVVFF
+402 NISLMSIGYTAVFF

-464 AAGYLISLR
+464 AAGYIISLR
-473 TSVALYAIQNF
+473 TNAALYAIQYF

-490 VIIGTYLTFIALSVV
+490 VIIGTYLTFIALSIV

-570 QWPQDVTITLM
+570 RWPQDMTLTLM
-581 TDPRTNTVPD
+581 TDTRTNTVPD

-600 DTMTRAGLTQSNVHG
+600 DAMTRSGLTQSNVHG

-621 SALRSGDALDL
+621 STLRSGDALD
-632 TSKQLT
+632 QFT
-638 GSSADEYT
+638 GSGVDAYT
-646 VMVLDTEGYAD
+646 VLVLDTEGYAD
-657 LTGEQVTLAPGEALA
+657 LTGEQVTLAPGDALA
-672 WTDGAAFGDTL
+672 WTDGKPFGDTV
-683 TLGGDTLRLRQLN
+683 TICGRAFRLRPLD
-696 SFSLVSGSSIM
+696 SFPLDSGSSIM
-707 GLHTLYLVVPDLTEM
+707 GLHTLYLVVPDLDSV

-727 QQNAYTNEHGGTR
+727 QQNAYASEHGGTR

-748 FDLSGTEDEQ
+748 FDLSGTDAEQ
-758 LDALHALLC
+758 LDALHALLSDP
-767 APGFE
+767 AFA

-780 NYTTDMRADGYP
+780 QYTTDMRADGYP
-792 TLRSTYGGFLFLG
+792 TLRSMYGGFLFLG

>member
-1 MSFLEVRHVQKI
+1 
-13 YTTRFGGTKVQA
+13 
-25 LSDVNFT
+25 
-32 VEKGEYVAIM
+32 
-42 GESGSGKTTLLNIL
+42 
-56 AALDKPTGG
+56 
-65 EVVLDGRA
+65 
-73 LGTIPE
+73 
-79 REIAAF
+79 
-85 RRSQLGFVF
+85 
-94 QEFNLLDTFSVQDNI
+94 
-109 FLPLVLAGKAYPEM
+109 
-123 AARLAPIARQLGI
+123 
-136 AELLQKFPY
+136 
-145 ELSGGQ
+145 
-151 KQRVAV
+151 
-157 ARALI
+157 
-162 TQPKLVLADEP
+162 
-173 TGALDSRA
+173 
-181 TDELLRL
+181 
-188 FEEINRGGQ
+188 
-197 TILMVTHSVKAAS
+197 
-210 HASRVLFIKDG
+210 
-221 EVFHEIYRGEST
+221 
-233 DEQLYQK
+233 
-240 ISDTLTMLA
+240 
-249 TAVSAMRNLYP
+249 MRNLYP

-315 GVSIMALFSAIIL
+315 GVLIMALFSTIIL

-387 LVLMR
+387 LVLVR

-402 NIRLMSIGCTVVFF
+402 NISLMSIGYTAAFF

-464 AAGYLISLR
+464 AAGYIISLR
-473 TSVALYAIQNF
+473 TNAALYAIQYF

-570 QWPQDVTITLM
+570 RWPQDMTLTLM
-581 TDPRTNTVPD
+581 TDTRTNTVPD
-591 VAPVLQVVD
+591 VAPVLRVVD
-600 DTMTRAGLTQSNVHG
+600 DTMTRSGLTQSNVHG

-621 SALRSGDALDL
+621 STLRSGDALD
-632 TSKQLT
+632 QFT
-638 GSSADEYT
+638 GSGVDAYT

-672 WTDGAAFGDTL
+672 WTDGKPFGDTV
-683 TLGGDTLRLRQLN
+683 TICGRAFRLRQLD
-696 SFSLVSGSSIM
+696 SFPLDSGSSIM
-707 GLHTLYLVVPDLTEM
+707 GLHTLYLVVPDLDSV

-727 QQNAYTNEHGGTR
+727 QQNAYASEHGGTR

-748 FDLSGTEDEQ
+748 FDLSGTDDEQ
-758 LDALHALLC
+758 LDALHALLSGP
-767 APGFE
+767 AFE

-780 NYTTDMRADGYP
+780 QYTTDMRADGYP
-792 TLRSTYGGFLFLG
+792 TLRSMYGGFLFLG

>member
-1 MSFLEVRHVQKI
+1 
-13 YTTRFGGTKVQA
+13 
-25 LSDVNFT
+25 
-32 VEKGEYVAIM
+32 
-42 GESGSGKTTLLNIL
+42 
-56 AALDKPTGG
+56 
-65 EVVLDGRA
+65 
-73 LGTIPE
+73 
-79 REIAAF
+79 
-85 RRSQLGFVF
+85 
-94 QEFNLLDTFSVQDNI
+94 
-109 FLPLVLAGKAYPEM
+109 
-123 AARLAPIARQLGI
+123 
-136 AELLQKFPY
+136 
-145 ELSGGQ
+145 
-151 KQRVAV
+151 
-157 ARALI
+157 
-162 TQPKLVLADEP
+162 
-173 TGALDSRA
+173 
-181 TDELLRL
+181 
-188 FEEINRGGQ
+188 
-197 TILMVTHSVKAAS
+197 
-210 HASRVLFIKDG
+210 
-221 EVFHEIYRGEST
+221 
-233 DEQLYQK
+233 
-240 ISDTLTMLA
+240 
-249 TAVSAMRNLYP
+249 MRNLYP

-473 TSVALYAIQNF
+473 TNAALYAIQNF

-556 TVSLYKGVDAYAAV
+556 TVSLYKGVDAYADV
-570 QWPQDVTITLM
+570 RWPQDMTLTLM
-581 TDPRTNTVPD
+581 TDTRTNTVPD
-591 VAPVLQVVD
+591 VAPVLRVVD
-600 DTMTRAGLTQSNVHG
+600 DAMTRSGLTQSNVHG

-621 SALRSGDALDL
+621 STLRSGDALD
-632 TSKQLT
+632 QFT
-638 GSSADEYT
+638 GSGTDAYT
-646 VMVLDTEGYAD
+646 VLVLDAEGYAD
-657 LTGEQVTLAPGEALA
+657 LTGEQVTLAPGDALA
-672 WTDGAAFGDTL
+672 WTDGKPFGDTV
-683 TLGGDTLRLRQLN
+683 TICGRAFRLRQLD
-696 SFSLVSGSSIM
+696 SFPLDSGSSIM
-707 GLHTLYLVVPDLTEM
+707 GLHTLYLVVPDLDSV

-727 QQNAYTNEHGGTR
+727 QQNAYTSEHGGTR

-748 FDLSGTEDEQ
+748 FDLSGTDDEQ
-758 LDALHALLC
+758 LDALHTLLSDP
-767 APGFE
+767 AFE

>member
-1 MSFLEVRHVQKI
+1 
-13 YTTRFGGTKVQA
+13 
-25 LSDVNFT
+25 
-32 VEKGEYVAIM
+32 
-42 GESGSGKTTLLNIL
+42 
-56 AALDKPTGG
+56 
-65 EVVLDGRA
+65 
-73 LGTIPE
+73 
-79 REIAAF
+79 
-85 RRSQLGFVF
+85 
-94 QEFNLLDTFSVQDNI
+94 
-109 FLPLVLAGKAYPEM
+109 
-123 AARLAPIARQLGI
+123 
-136 AELLQKFPY
+136 
-145 ELSGGQ
+145 
-151 KQRVAV
+151 
-157 ARALI
+157 
-162 TQPKLVLADEP
+162 
-173 TGALDSRA
+173 
-181 TDELLRL
+181 
-188 FEEINRGGQ
+188 
-197 TILMVTHSVKAAS
+197 
-210 HASRVLFIKDG
+210 
-221 EVFHEIYRGEST
+221 
-233 DEQLYQK
+233 
-240 ISDTLTMLA
+240 
-249 TAVSAMRNLYP
+249 MRNLYP

-279 ACIVIVALFCIILTL
+279 ACIVIVALFCIMLTL

-315 GVSIMALFSAIIL
+315 GVFIMALFSAIIL

-387 LVLMR
+387 LVLVR

-402 NIRLMSIGCTVVFF
+402 NIRLMSIGYTVVFF

-464 AAGYLISLR
+464 AAGYIISLR
-473 TSVALYAIQNF
+473 TNVALYAIQNF

-556 TVSLYKGVDAYAAV
+556 TVSLYKGVDAYADV
-570 QWPQDVTITLM
+570 RWPQDMTLTLM
-581 TDPRTNTVPD
+581 TDPQTNTVPD
-591 VAPVLQVVD
+591 VAPVLRVVD
-600 DTMTRAGLTQSNVHG
+600 DAMTRSGLTQSNVHG
-615 YRTVRF
+615 YRSLNLSMMREDDTTLDVTHVTQTSYQSPNALTVWVT
-621 SALRSGDALDL
+621 DAD
-632 TSKQLT
+632 
-638 GSSADEYT
+638 
-646 VMVLDTEGYAD
+646 GYAS
-657 LTGEQVTLAPGEALA
+657 LTGEPVTLAPDEALA
-672 WTDGAAFGDTL
+672 WTDGKPFGDTV
-683 TLGGDTLRLRQLN
+683 TICGRTFRLRHLD
-696 SFSLVSGSSIM
+696 SFPLDSGSSIM
-707 GLHTLYLVVPDLTEM
+707 GVRTLYLVVPDLDSM

-727 QQNAYTNEHGGTR
+727 QQNAYANEHGGTR
-740 SMLNYTYQ
+740 SMLNYAYQ
-748 FDLSGTEDEQ
+748 FDLSGTDDEQ
-758 LDALHALLC
+758 LDALHALLSD
-767 APGFE
+767 PGLE
-772 SAAEAANV
+772 SAAAAANV
-780 NYTTDMRADGYP
+780 GYSTDMRADGYP
-792 TLRSTYGGFLFLG
+792 ELRSTYGGFLFLG

-910 VYLLTART
+910 VYLITART

>member
-1 MSFLEVRHVQKI
+1 
-13 YTTRFGGTKVQA
+13 
-25 LSDVNFT
+25 
-32 VEKGEYVAIM
+32 
-42 GESGSGKTTLLNIL
+42 
-56 AALDKPTGG
+56 
-65 EVVLDGRA
+65 
-73 LGTIPE
+73 
-79 REIAAF
+79 
-85 RRSQLGFVF
+85 
-94 QEFNLLDTFSVQDNI
+94 
-109 FLPLVLAGKAYPEM
+109 
-123 AARLAPIARQLGI
+123 
-136 AELLQKFPY
+136 
-145 ELSGGQ
+145 
-151 KQRVAV
+151 
-157 ARALI
+157 
-162 TQPKLVLADEP
+162 
-173 TGALDSRA
+173 
-181 TDELLRL
+181 
-188 FEEINRGGQ
+188 
-197 TILMVTHSVKAAS
+197 
-210 HASRVLFIKDG
+210 
-221 EVFHEIYRGEST
+221 
-233 DEQLYQK
+233 
-240 ISDTLTMLA
+240 
-249 TAVSAMRNLYP
+249 MRNLYP

-302 MQHGGSVSQVLGF
+302 MQHGGSVSQVLGV
-315 GVSIMALFSAIIL
+315 GVAIMALFSAIIL

-473 TSVALYAIQNF
+473 TNAALYAIQNF

-556 TVSLYKGVDAYAAV
+556 TVSLYKGLDAYAAV
-570 QWPQDVTITLM
+570 RWPQDMTLTLM
-581 TDPRTNTVPD
+581 TDTRTNTAPD

-600 DTMTRAGLTQSNVHG
+600 DAMTRSGLTQSNVHG
-615 YRTVRF
+615 YRSINLSMMREDDATVDVTHVTQT
-621 SALRSGDALDL
+621 SYQLANALSVWVTDAD
-632 TSKQLT
+632 
-638 GSSADEYT
+638 
-646 VMVLDTEGYAD
+646 GYAS
-657 LTGEQVTLAPGEALA
+657 LTGETVTLAPDEALA
-672 WTDGAAFGDTL
+672 WTDGKPFGDTV
-683 TLGGDTLRLRQLN
+683 TICGRTFRLRHLD
-696 SFSLVSGSSIM
+696 SFPLDSGSSIM
-707 GLHTLYLVVPDLTEM
+707 GVHTLYLVVPDLDSM

-727 QQNAYTNEHGGTR
+727 QQNAYANEHGGTR
-740 SMLNYTYQ
+740 SMLNYAYR
-748 FDLSGTEDEQ
+748 FDLSGTDDEQ
-758 LDALHALLC
+758 LDALHALLSDP
-767 APGFE
+767 AFE

-780 NYTTDMRADGYP
+780 HYTTDMRADGYP
-792 TLRSTYGGFLFLG
+792 SLRSTYGGFLFLG

-831 RGRFR
+831 CGRFR

-844 PKEVKATIRTQVLLM
+844 PREVKRTIRTQVLLM

-876 LIKQIV
+876 LVKQIV
-882 FAFGLQNV
+882 FAFGVQNV

-896 TLGTFGVFALLYTF
+896 TLGTFAVFALLYTL
-910 VYLLTART
+910 VYLLTARS
-918 YYRIVRMT
+918 YYRIVSAKA
-926 D
+926 

>member
-1 MSFLEVRHVQKI
+1 
-13 YTTRFGGTKVQA
+13 
-25 LSDVNFT
+25 
-32 VEKGEYVAIM
+32 
-42 GESGSGKTTLLNIL
+42 
-56 AALDKPTGG
+56 
-65 EVVLDGRA
+65 
-73 LGTIPE
+73 
-79 REIAAF
+79 
-85 RRSQLGFVF
+85 
-94 QEFNLLDTFSVQDNI
+94 
-109 FLPLVLAGKAYPEM
+109 
-123 AARLAPIARQLGI
+123 
-136 AELLQKFPY
+136 
-145 ELSGGQ
+145 
-151 KQRVAV
+151 
-157 ARALI
+157 
-162 TQPKLVLADEP
+162 
-173 TGALDSRA
+173 
-181 TDELLRL
+181 
-188 FEEINRGGQ
+188 
-197 TILMVTHSVKAAS
+197 
-210 HASRVLFIKDG
+210 
-221 EVFHEIYRGEST
+221 
-233 DEQLYQK
+233 
-240 ISDTLTMLA
+240 
-249 TAVSAMRNLYP
+249 MRNLYP

-387 LVLMR
+387 LVLVR

-458 LGAVCL
+458 LGAACL
-464 AAGYLISLR
+464 AAGYIISLR
-473 TSVALYAIQNF
+473 TNAALYAIQNF
-484 FPAVIL
+484 FLAVIL
-490 VIIGTYLTFIALSVV
+490 VIIGTYLTFIALSVI

-570 QWPQDVTITLM
+570 QWPQDVKITLM
-581 TDPRTNTVPD
+581 TDTRTNTVPD

-600 DTMTRAGLTQSNVHG
+600 DTMTRSGLTQSNVHG

-621 SALRSGDALDL
+621 STLRSGDALD
-632 TSKQLT
+632 QFT
-638 GSSADEYT
+638 GSGVDAYT

-672 WTDGAAFGDTL
+672 WTDGKPFGDTV
-683 TLGGDTLRLRQLN
+683 TICGRAFRLRQLD
-696 SFSLVSGSSIM
+696 SFPLDSGSSIM
-707 GLHTLYLVVPDLTEM
+707 GLHTLYLVVPDLDSV

-727 QQNAYTNEHGGTR
+727 QQNAYTSEHGGTR

-748 FDLSGTEDEQ
+748 FDLSGTDDEQ
-758 LDALHALLC
+758 LDALHTLLSDP
-767 APGFE
+767 AFE

-844 PKEVKATIRTQVLLM
+844 PREVKATIRTQVLLM

>member
-123 AARLAPIARQLGI
+123 AARLAPVAKQLGI

-162 TQPKLVLADEP
+162 TQPKLVRRMSCCACLRMSTAAVRP
-173 TGALDSRA
+173 SSWSRTRSRRPA
-181 TDELLRL
+181 TPRACCSSRTARCSTRS
-188 FEEINRGGQ
+188 I
-197 TILMVTHSVKAAS
+197 AARARMS
-210 HASRVLFIKDG
+210 SSIRRSLTRSRCWQ
-221 EVFHEIYRGEST
+221 R
-233 DEQLYQK
+233 
-240 ISDTLTMLA
+240 
-249 TAVSAMRNLYP
+249 AVSAMRNLYP

-402 NIRLMSIGCTVVFF
+402 NIRLMSIGCTAAFF

-473 TSVALYAIQNF
+473 TNAALHAIQNF

-556 TVSLYKGVDAYAAV
+556 TMSLYKGVDAYAAV
-570 QWPQDVTITLM
+570 QWPQDMTLTLM
-581 TDPRTNTVPD
+581 TDTRTNTVPD
-591 VAPVLQVVD
+591 VAPVLRVVD
-600 DTMTRAGLTQSNVHG
+600 DAMTRTGLTQSNVHG

-683 TLGGDTLRLRQLN
+683 TLGGDTLRLRQLD
-696 SFSLVSGSSIM
+696 SFALVSGSSIM
-707 GLHTLYLVVPDLTEM
+707 GLHTLYLVVPDLDSV

-727 QQNAYTNEHGGTR
+727 QQNAYTSEHGGTR

-748 FDLSGTEDEQ
+748 FDLSGTDDEQ

-767 APGFE
+767 DPGFE

>member
-1 MSFLEVRHVQKI
+1 
-13 YTTRFGGTKVQA
+13 
-25 LSDVNFT
+25 
-32 VEKGEYVAIM
+32 
-42 GESGSGKTTLLNIL
+42 
-56 AALDKPTGG
+56 
-65 EVVLDGRA
+65 
-73 LGTIPE
+73 
-79 REIAAF
+79 
-85 RRSQLGFVF
+85 
-94 QEFNLLDTFSVQDNI
+94 
-109 FLPLVLAGKAYPEM
+109 
-123 AARLAPIARQLGI
+123 
-136 AELLQKFPY
+136 
-145 ELSGGQ
+145 
-151 KQRVAV
+151 
-157 ARALI
+157 
-162 TQPKLVLADEP
+162 
-173 TGALDSRA
+173 
-181 TDELLRL
+181 
-188 FEEINRGGQ
+188 
-197 TILMVTHSVKAAS
+197 
-210 HASRVLFIKDG
+210 
-221 EVFHEIYRGEST
+221 
-233 DEQLYQK
+233 
-240 ISDTLTMLA
+240 
-249 TAVSAMRNLYP
+249 MRNLYP

-315 GVSIMALFSAIIL
+315 GVLIMALFSAIIL

-387 LVLMR
+387 LVLVR

-402 NIRLMSIGCTVVFF
+402 NISLMSIGYTAAFF

-464 AAGYLISLR
+464 AAGYIISLR
-473 TSVALYAIQNF
+473 TNAALYAIQYF

-490 VIIGTYLTFIALSVV
+490 VIIGTYLTFIALSIV

-570 QWPQDVTITLM
+570 RWPQDMTLTLM
-581 TDPRTNTVPD
+581 TDTRTNTVPD
-591 VAPVLQVVD
+591 VAPVLRVVD
-600 DTMTRAGLTQSNVHG
+600 DTMTRSGLTQSNVHG

-621 SALRSGDALDL
+621 SAQRSGDALD
-632 TSKQLT
+632 QFT
-638 GSSADEYT
+638 GSGVDAYT

-672 WTDGAAFGDTL
+672 WTDGKPFGDTV
-683 TLGGDTLRLRQLN
+683 TICGRAFRLRQLD
-696 SFSLVSGSSIM
+696 SFPLDSGSSIM
-707 GLHTLYLVVPDLTEM
+707 GLHTLYLVVPDLDSV

-727 QQNAYTNEHGGTR
+727 QQNAYASEHGGTR

-748 FDLSGTEDEQ
+748 FDLSGTDDEQ
-758 LDALHALLC
+758 LDALHTLLSDP
-767 APGFE
+767 AFA

-780 NYTTDMRADGYP
+780 QYTTDMRADGYP
-792 TLRSTYGGFLFLG
+792 TLRSMYGGFLFLG

>member
-1 MSFLEVRHVQKI
+1 
-13 YTTRFGGTKVQA
+13 
-25 LSDVNFT
+25 
-32 VEKGEYVAIM
+32 
-42 GESGSGKTTLLNIL
+42 
-56 AALDKPTGG
+56 
-65 EVVLDGRA
+65 
-73 LGTIPE
+73 
-79 REIAAF
+79 
-85 RRSQLGFVF
+85 
-94 QEFNLLDTFSVQDNI
+94 
-109 FLPLVLAGKAYPEM
+109 
-123 AARLAPIARQLGI
+123 
-136 AELLQKFPY
+136 
-145 ELSGGQ
+145 
-151 KQRVAV
+151 
-157 ARALI
+157 
-162 TQPKLVLADEP
+162 
-173 TGALDSRA
+173 
-181 TDELLRL
+181 
-188 FEEINRGGQ
+188 
-197 TILMVTHSVKAAS
+197 
-210 HASRVLFIKDG
+210 
-221 EVFHEIYRGEST
+221 
-233 DEQLYQK
+233 
-240 ISDTLTMLA
+240 
-249 TAVSAMRNLYP
+249 MRNLYP

-315 GVSIMALFSAIIL
+315 GVLIMALFSAIIL

-387 LVLMR
+387 LVLVR

-402 NIRLMSIGCTVVFF
+402 NISLMSIGYTAVFF

-464 AAGYLISLR
+464 AAGYIISLR
-473 TSVALYAIQNF
+473 TNAALYAIQYF

-570 QWPQDVTITLM
+570 RWPQDMTLTLM
-581 TDPRTNTVPD
+581 TDTRTNTVPD

-600 DTMTRAGLTQSNVHG
+600 DAMTRSGLTQSNVHG

-621 SALRSGDALDL
+621 STLRSGDALD
-632 TSKQLT
+632 QFT
-638 GSSADEYT
+638 GSGVDAYT
-646 VMVLDTEGYAD
+646 VLVLDTEGYAD
-657 LTGEQVTLAPGEALA
+657 LTGEQVTLAPGDALA
-672 WTDGAAFGDTL
+672 WTDGKPFGDTV
-683 TLGGDTLRLRQLN
+683 TICGRAFRLRPLD
-696 SFSLVSGSSIM
+696 SFPLDSGSSIM
-707 GLHTLYLVVPDLTEM
+707 GLHTLYLVVPDLDSV

-727 QQNAYTNEHGGTR
+727 QQNAYASEHGGTR

-748 FDLSGTEDEQ
+748 FDLSGTDDEQ
-758 LDALHALLC
+758 LDALHTLLSDP
-767 APGFE
+767 AFA

-780 NYTTDMRADGYP
+780 QYTTDMRADGYP
-792 TLRSTYGGFLFLG
+792 TLRSMYGGFLFLG

>member
-1 MSFLEVRHVQKI
+1 
-13 YTTRFGGTKVQA
+13 
-25 LSDVNFT
+25 
-32 VEKGEYVAIM
+32 
-42 GESGSGKTTLLNIL
+42 
-56 AALDKPTGG
+56 
-65 EVVLDGRA
+65 
-73 LGTIPE
+73 
-79 REIAAF
+79 
-85 RRSQLGFVF
+85 
-94 QEFNLLDTFSVQDNI
+94 
-109 FLPLVLAGKAYPEM
+109 
-123 AARLAPIARQLGI
+123 
-136 AELLQKFPY
+136 
-145 ELSGGQ
+145 
-151 KQRVAV
+151 
-157 ARALI
+157 
-162 TQPKLVLADEP
+162 
-173 TGALDSRA
+173 
-181 TDELLRL
+181 
-188 FEEINRGGQ
+188 
-197 TILMVTHSVKAAS
+197 
-210 HASRVLFIKDG
+210 
-221 EVFHEIYRGEST
+221 
-233 DEQLYQK
+233 
-240 ISDTLTMLA
+240 
-249 TAVSAMRNLYP
+249 MRNLYP

-315 GVSIMALFSAIIL
+315 GVLIMALFSAIIL

-387 LVLMR
+387 LVLVR

-402 NIRLMSIGCTVVFF
+402 NISLMSIGYTAAFF

-464 AAGYLISLR
+464 AAGYIISLR
-473 TSVALYAIQNF
+473 TNAALYAIQYF

-556 TVSLYKGVDAYAAV
+556 TVSLYKGLDAYADV
-570 QWPQDVTITLM
+570 RWSQDMTLTLM
-581 TDPRTNTVPD
+581 TDPQTNTVPD
-591 VAPVLQVVD
+591 VAPVLRVVD
-600 DTMTRAGLTQSNVHG
+600 DTMTRSGLTQSNVHG

-621 SALRSGDALDL
+621 SAQRSGDALD
-632 TSKQLT
+632 QFT
-638 GSSADEYT
+638 GSGVDAYT
-646 VMVLDTEGYAD
+646 VMVLDTEGYAG

-672 WTDGAAFGDTL
+672 WTDGKPFGDTL
-683 TLGGDTLRLRQLN
+683 TLGGDTLRLRQLD
-696 SFSLVSGSSIM
+696 SFPLDSGSSIM
-707 GLHTLYLVVPDLTEM
+707 GLHTLYLVVPDLDSV

-727 QQNAYTNEHGGTR
+727 QQNAYASEHGGTR

-748 FDLSGTEDEQ
+748 FDLSGTDDEQ
-758 LDALHALLC
+758 LDALHTLLSDP
-767 APGFE
+767 AFE

-780 NYTTDMRADGYP
+780 QYTTDMRADGYP
-792 TLRSTYGGFLFLG
+792 TLRSMYGGFLFLG

-831 RGRFR
+831 CGRFR

>member
-1 MSFLEVRHVQKI
+1 
-13 YTTRFGGTKVQA
+13 
-25 LSDVNFT
+25 
-32 VEKGEYVAIM
+32 
-42 GESGSGKTTLLNIL
+42 
-56 AALDKPTGG
+56 
-65 EVVLDGRA
+65 
-73 LGTIPE
+73 
-79 REIAAF
+79 
-85 RRSQLGFVF
+85 
-94 QEFNLLDTFSVQDNI
+94 
-109 FLPLVLAGKAYPEM
+109 
-123 AARLAPIARQLGI
+123 
-136 AELLQKFPY
+136 
-145 ELSGGQ
+145 
-151 KQRVAV
+151 
-157 ARALI
+157 
-162 TQPKLVLADEP
+162 
-173 TGALDSRA
+173 
-181 TDELLRL
+181 
-188 FEEINRGGQ
+188 
-197 TILMVTHSVKAAS
+197 
-210 HASRVLFIKDG
+210 
-221 EVFHEIYRGEST
+221 
-233 DEQLYQK
+233 
-240 ISDTLTMLA
+240 
-249 TAVSAMRNLYP
+249 MRNLYP

-279 ACIVIVALFCIILTL
+279 ACIVIV
-294 ASDPYLGQ
+294 
-302 MQHGGSVSQVLGF
+302 
-315 GVSIMALFSAIIL
+315 ALFSAIIL

-387 LVLMR
+387 LVLVR

-402 NIRLMSIGCTVVFF
+402 NIRLMSIGYTAAFF

-464 AAGYLISLR
+464 AAGYIISLR
-473 TSVALYAIQNF
+473 TNAALYAIQYF

-490 VIIGTYLTFIALSVV
+490 VIIGTYLTFIALSIV

-570 QWPQDVTITLM
+570 RWPQDMTLTLM
-581 TDPRTNTVPD
+581 TDKQTNTVPD

-600 DTMTRAGLTQSNVHG
+600 DAMTRAGLTQSNVHG

-621 SALRSGDALDL
+621 STLRSGDALD
-632 TSKQLT
+632 QFT
-638 GSSADEYT
+638 GSGVDAYT

-672 WTDGAAFGDTL
+672 WTDGKPFGDTV
-683 TLGGDTLRLRQLN
+683 TICGRAFRLRQLD
-696 SFSLVSGSSIM
+696 SFPLDSGGSIM
-707 GLHTLYLVVPDLTEM
+707 GLHTLYLVVPDLDSV

-727 QQNAYTNEHGGTR
+727 QQNAYASEHGGTR

-748 FDLSGTEDEQ
+748 FDLSGTDDEQ
-758 LDALHALLC
+758 LDALHTLLSDP
-767 APGFE
+767 AFE

-780 NYTTDMRADGYP
+780 QYTTDMRADGYP
-792 TLRSTYGGFLFLG
+792 TLRSMYGGFLFLG

-918 YYRIVRMT
+918 YYRIVSAKA
-926 D
+926 

>member
-1 MSFLEVRHVQKI
+1 
-13 YTTRFGGTKVQA
+13 
-25 LSDVNFT
+25 
-32 VEKGEYVAIM
+32 
-42 GESGSGKTTLLNIL
+42 
-56 AALDKPTGG
+56 
-65 EVVLDGRA
+65 
-73 LGTIPE
+73 
-79 REIAAF
+79 
-85 RRSQLGFVF
+85 
-94 QEFNLLDTFSVQDNI
+94 
-109 FLPLVLAGKAYPEM
+109 
-123 AARLAPIARQLGI
+123 
-136 AELLQKFPY
+136 
-145 ELSGGQ
+145 
-151 KQRVAV
+151 
-157 ARALI
+157 
-162 TQPKLVLADEP
+162 
-173 TGALDSRA
+173 
-181 TDELLRL
+181 
-188 FEEINRGGQ
+188 
-197 TILMVTHSVKAAS
+197 
-210 HASRVLFIKDG
+210 
-221 EVFHEIYRGEST
+221 
-233 DEQLYQK
+233 
-240 ISDTLTMLA
+240 
-249 TAVSAMRNLYP
+249 MRNLYP

-279 ACIVIVALFCIILTL
+279 ACIVIVALFCFILTL

-458 LGAVCL
+458 LGAACL
-464 AAGYLISLR
+464 AAGYIISLR
-473 TSVALYAIQNF
+473 TNAALYAIQNF
-484 FPAVIL
+484 FLAVIL
-490 VIIGTYLTFIALSVV
+490 VIIGTYLTFIALSVI

-570 QWPQDVTITLM
+570 QWPQDVKITLM
-581 TDPRTNTVPD
+581 TDTRTNTVPD

-600 DTMTRAGLTQSNVHG
+600 DTMTRSGLTQSNVHG

-621 SALRSGDALDL
+621 STLRSGDALD
-632 TSKQLT
+632 QFT
-638 GSSADEYT
+638 GSGVDAYT

-672 WTDGAAFGDTL
+672 WTDGKPFGDTV
-683 TLGGDTLRLRQLN
+683 TICGRAFRLRQLD
-696 SFSLVSGSSIM
+696 SFPLDSGSSIM
-707 GLHTLYLVVPDLTEM
+707 GLHTLYLVVPDLDSV

-748 FDLSGTEDEQ
+748 FDLSSTDDEQ
-758 LDALHALLC
+758 LDALHTLLSDP
-767 APGFE
+767 AFE

-844 PKEVKATIRTQVLLM
+844 PREVKATIRTQVLLM

>member
-1 MSFLEVRHVQKI
+1 
-13 YTTRFGGTKVQA
+13 
-25 LSDVNFT
+25 
-32 VEKGEYVAIM
+32 
-42 GESGSGKTTLLNIL
+42 
-56 AALDKPTGG
+56 
-65 EVVLDGRA
+65 
-73 LGTIPE
+73 
-79 REIAAF
+79 
-85 RRSQLGFVF
+85 
-94 QEFNLLDTFSVQDNI
+94 
-109 FLPLVLAGKAYPEM
+109 
-123 AARLAPIARQLGI
+123 
-136 AELLQKFPY
+136 
-145 ELSGGQ
+145 
-151 KQRVAV
+151 
-157 ARALI
+157 
-162 TQPKLVLADEP
+162 
-173 TGALDSRA
+173 
-181 TDELLRL
+181 
-188 FEEINRGGQ
+188 
-197 TILMVTHSVKAAS
+197 
-210 HASRVLFIKDG
+210 
-221 EVFHEIYRGEST
+221 
-233 DEQLYQK
+233 
-240 ISDTLTMLA
+240 
-249 TAVSAMRNLYP
+249 MRNLYP

-279 ACIVIVALFCIILTL
+279 ACIVIVALFCIMLTL

-315 GVSIMALFSAIIL
+315 GVLIMALFSAIIL

-387 LVLMR
+387 LVLVR

-402 NIRLMSIGCTVVFF
+402 NISLMSIGYTAVFF

-464 AAGYLISLR
+464 AAGYIISLR
-473 TSVALYAIQNF
+473 TNAALYAIQYF

-490 VIIGTYLTFIALSVV
+490 VIIGTYLTFIALSIV

-570 QWPQDVTITLM
+570 RWPQDMTLTLM
-581 TDPRTNTVPD
+581 TDKQTNTVPD

-600 DTMTRAGLTQSNVHG
+600 DAMTRSGLTQSNVHG

-621 SALRSGDALDL
+621 STLRSGDALD
-632 TSKQLT
+632 QFT
-638 GSSADEYT
+638 GSGVDAYT

-657 LTGEQVTLAPGEALA
+657 LTGEQVTLAPGDALA
-672 WTDGAAFGDTL
+672 WTDGKPFGDTV
-683 TLGGDTLRLRQLN
+683 TICGGAFRLRPLD
-696 SFSLVSGSSIM
+696 SFPLDSGSSIM
-707 GLHTLYLVVPDLTEM
+707 GLHTLYLVVPDLDSV
-722 LELRA
+722 LDLRA
-727 QQNAYTNEHGGTR
+727 QQNAYASEHGGTR

-748 FDLSGTEDEQ
+748 FDLSGTDAEQ
-758 LDALHALLC
+758 LDALHALLSDP
-767 APGFE
+767 AFV

-780 NYTTDMRADGYP
+780 QYTTDMRADGYP
-792 TLRSTYGGFLFLG
+792 TLCSMYGGFLFLG

>member
-1 MSFLEVRHVQKI
+1 
-13 YTTRFGGTKVQA
+13 
-25 LSDVNFT
+25 
-32 VEKGEYVAIM
+32 
-42 GESGSGKTTLLNIL
+42 
-56 AALDKPTGG
+56 
-65 EVVLDGRA
+65 
-73 LGTIPE
+73 
-79 REIAAF
+79 
-85 RRSQLGFVF
+85 
-94 QEFNLLDTFSVQDNI
+94 
-109 FLPLVLAGKAYPEM
+109 
-123 AARLAPIARQLGI
+123 
-136 AELLQKFPY
+136 
-145 ELSGGQ
+145 
-151 KQRVAV
+151 
-157 ARALI
+157 
-162 TQPKLVLADEP
+162 
-173 TGALDSRA
+173 
-181 TDELLRL
+181 
-188 FEEINRGGQ
+188 
-197 TILMVTHSVKAAS
+197 
-210 HASRVLFIKDG
+210 
-221 EVFHEIYRGEST
+221 
-233 DEQLYQK
+233 
-240 ISDTLTMLA
+240 
-249 TAVSAMRNLYP
+249 MRNLYP

-458 LGAVCL
+458 LGAACL
-464 AAGYLISLR
+464 AAGYIISLR
-473 TSVALYAIQNF
+473 TNAALYAIQNF
-484 FPAVIL
+484 FLAVIL
-490 VIIGTYLTFIALSVV
+490 VIIGTYLTFIALSVI

-570 QWPQDVTITLM
+570 QWPQDMTLTLM
-581 TDPRTNTVPD
+581 TDTQTNTVPD

-600 DTMTRAGLTQSNVHG
+600 DTMTRSGLTQSNVHG

-621 SALRSGDALDL
+621 STLRS
-632 TSKQLT
+632 
-638 GSSADEYT
+638 
-646 VMVLDTEGYAD
+646 
-657 LTGEQVTLAPGEALA
+657 GEALA
-672 WTDGAAFGDTL
+672 WTDGKPFGDTL
-683 TLGGDTLRLRQLN
+683 TLGGDTLRLRQLD
-696 SFSLVSGSSIM
+696 SFPLDSGSSIM
-707 GLHTLYLVVPDLTEM
+707 GLHTLYLVVPDLDSV

-727 QQNAYTNEHGGTR
+727 QQNAYTSEHGGTR

-748 FDLSGTEDEQ
+748 FDLSGTDDEQ
-758 LDALHALLC
+758 LDALHALLSDP
-767 APGFE
+767 AFE

>member
-1 MSFLEVRHVQKI
+1 
-13 YTTRFGGTKVQA
+13 
-25 LSDVNFT
+25 
-32 VEKGEYVAIM
+32 
-42 GESGSGKTTLLNIL
+42 
-56 AALDKPTGG
+56 
-65 EVVLDGRA
+65 
-73 LGTIPE
+73 
-79 REIAAF
+79 
-85 RRSQLGFVF
+85 
-94 QEFNLLDTFSVQDNI
+94 
-109 FLPLVLAGKAYPEM
+109 
-123 AARLAPIARQLGI
+123 
-136 AELLQKFPY
+136 
-145 ELSGGQ
+145 
-151 KQRVAV
+151 
-157 ARALI
+157 
-162 TQPKLVLADEP
+162 
-173 TGALDSRA
+173 
-181 TDELLRL
+181 
-188 FEEINRGGQ
+188 
-197 TILMVTHSVKAAS
+197 
-210 HASRVLFIKDG
+210 
-221 EVFHEIYRGEST
+221 
-233 DEQLYQK
+233 
-240 ISDTLTMLA
+240 
-249 TAVSAMRNLYP
+249 MRNLYP

-279 ACIVIVALFCIILTL
+279 ACIVIVALFCIMLTL

-315 GVSIMALFSAIIL
+315 GVLIMALFSAIIL

-363 SLYTAAMALF
+363 SLYTAAMTLF

-387 LVLMR
+387 LVLVR

-402 NIRLMSIGCTVVFF
+402 NISLMSIGYTAVFF

-464 AAGYLISLR
+464 AAGYIISLR
-473 TSVALYAIQNF
+473 TNAALYAIQYF

-490 VIIGTYLTFIALSVV
+490 VIIGTYLTFIALSIV

-570 QWPQDVTITLM
+570 RWPQDMTLTLM
-581 TDPRTNTVPD
+581 TDTQTNTVPD

-600 DTMTRAGLTQSNVHG
+600 DAMTHSGLTQSNVHG

-621 SALRSGDALDL
+621 STLRSGDALD
-632 TSKQLT
+632 QFT
-638 GSSADEYT
+638 GSGVDAYT
-646 VMVLDTEGYAD
+646 VLVLDTEGYAD
-657 LTGEQVTLAPGEALA
+657 LTGEQVTLAPGDALA
-672 WTDGAAFGDTL
+672 WTDGKPFGDTV
-683 TLGGDTLRLRQLN
+683 TICGRAFRLRQLD
-696 SFSLVSGSSIM
+696 SFPLDSGSSIM
-707 GLHTLYLVVPDLTEM
+707 GLHTLYLVVPDLDSV

-727 QQNAYTNEHGGTR
+727 QQNAYASEHGGTR

-748 FDLSGTEDEQ
+748 FDLSGTDAEQ
-758 LDALHALLC
+758 LDALHALLSDP
-767 APGFE
+767 AFA

-780 NYTTDMRADGYP
+780 QYTTDMRADGYP
-792 TLRSTYGGFLFLG
+792 TLRSMYGGFLFLG